1 MILRDLYLLSCRT
14 IKEDQFIMKLKKIA
28 SLALAGAMAVSMLAG
43 CATKGT
49 ETGNNGTATTTTS
62 IVDAVNNGQSANNKV
77 KVTFTDNASLD
88 AALEKAV
95 SMTGES
101 IWTNVGVDQIEKLTG
116 IKVHSVDSQANV
128 VGLLTNYKAGD
139 VKRLLDSKRV
149 KDGETFTAI
158 NVGEVSALNADAAQK
173 LVAAGVDEVLG
184 ELYTTTHKDGMS
196 KDDKYFNY
204 SYTGNVAM
212 TSKVD
217 SNGMTHYYYAVV
229 LNQTVAVETVKGL

>member
-14 IKEDQFIMKLKKIA
+14 IKEDQFIMKLKKVV
-28 SLALAGAMAVSMLAG
+28 SLAVAGIMAVSMLAG
-43 CATKGT
+43 CSTAAGAGS
-49 ETGNNGTATTTTS
+49 ENGTVTTTS

-95 SMTGES
+95 SMTGEGV
-101 IWTNVGVDQIEKLTG
+101 WTNVGVDQIEKLTG

>member
-1 MILRDLYLLSCRT
+1 
-14 IKEDQFIMKLKKIA
+14 MKLKKIA

-116 IKVHSVDSQANV
+116 IKVNSVAGTISNV
-128 VGLLTNYKAGD
+128 RGLLTTYEASY
-139 VKRLLDSKRV
+139 VAMLLNDGWV

-158 NVGEVSALNADAAQK
+158 DVGEVAALNADAAQK
-173 LVAAGVDEVLG
+173 LVAAGVDEDLG
-184 ELYTTTHKDGMS
+184 KLYTTTHKDGMS

-229 LNQTVAVETVKGL
+229 LNQTVAAETVKGL